1 MGILGNITGGL
12 IKSTIGKTAGGQSLA
27 RLLGAGLPSGG
38 EVGNTIRSSAR
49 WTRSG
54 PTDYRVKCV
63 LPPNSAVWGT
73 FFGGS
78 AQSAQS
84 APAYDFDTTTTSQ
97 SSNKLL
103 APLADA
109 GGVVYPLSPGI
120 IINHVA
126 SYSPLNMPHSNY
138 PHYAYNHSEIPSF
151 TVTAEFPVQNAEDAR
166 YWIAML
172 HFFRSVTKM
181 FFGGDDNPE
190 SLRGNPPPILQFS
203 GYGDH
208 VFKNVPVVVTG
219 FSVDMR
225 ADVDYI
231 CTEQNFSKGQM
242 NTQMVVDPGVNKS
255 WAPTMS
261 TTTTQLQPIYSRD
274 SVKKFNMGD
283 FVNGNMTDKDGVG
296 FI

>member
-12 IKSTIGKTAGGQSLA
+12 INSTIGKTAGGQSLA

-63 LPPNSAVWGT
+63 LPPNSSVWST

-78 AQSAQS
+78 AQSVQS
-84 APAYDFDTTTTSQ
+84 APSYDFDTTTTSR

-126 SYSPLNMPHSNY
+126 AYSPLNMPHSNY
-138 PHYAYNHSEIPSF
+138 PHYAYNHR
-151 TVTAEFPVQNAEDAR
+151 N
-166 YWIAML
+166 
-172 HFFRSVTKM
+172 TK
-181 FFGGDDNPE
+181 FYCYCRI
-190 SLRGNPPPILQFS
+190 S
-203 GYGDH
+203 
-208 VFKNVPVVVTG
+208 
-219 FSVDMR
+219 
-225 ADVDYI
+225 
-231 CTEQNFSKGQM
+231 
-242 NTQMVVDPGVNKS
+242 
-255 WAPTMS
+255 S
-261 TTTTQLQPIYSRD
+261 T
-274 SVKKFNMGD
+274 K
-283 FVNGNMTDKDGVG
+283 
-296 FI
+296 